1 MIDAK
6 HLALTEKLLSW
17 IAKAPTAYQTVEQ
30 VESALMDAGYEQLA
44 ERDMW
49 HLRTGGKYYVVRKA
63 AA

>member
-49 HLRTGGKYYVVRKA
+49 HL
-63 AA
+63 